1 VDAAE
6 RPRILIV
13 DDEHVVAD
21 TLVMVFAK
29 SGYEARAAYS
39 AEEALALI
47 PIWMPLL
54 AIIDVY
60 LPGMNGIDLAI
71 RLKAE
76 YPECR
81 ISLFSGDPDTGDL
94 LAASGQPFEVTAK
107 PVSPSEMLALAS
119 RLLDPTQDQNHD
131 PLPNGTIH

>member
-1 VDAAE
+1 V
-6 RPRILIV
+6 LIV
-13 DDEHVVAD
+13 DDERVVAD
-21 TLVMVFAK
+21 TLGIVFSKA
-29 SGYEARAAYS
+29 GYDARAAYS

-47 PIWMPLL
+47 PVWTPQL

-76 YPECR
+76 YPQCR
-81 ISLFSGDPDTGDL
+81 ISLFSGDPGTGDL

-107 PVSPSEMLALAS
+107 PVSPSEMLAIAS
-119 RLLDPTQDQNHD
+119 QLLDPQAD
-131 PLPNGTIH
+131 PEHKILPNGAPN